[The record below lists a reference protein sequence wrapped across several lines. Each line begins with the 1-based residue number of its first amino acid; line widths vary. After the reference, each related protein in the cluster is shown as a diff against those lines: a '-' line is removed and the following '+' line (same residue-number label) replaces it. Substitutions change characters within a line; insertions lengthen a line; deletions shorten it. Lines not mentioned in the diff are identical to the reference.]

1 MKKQDLKAN
10 LIISGP
16 IFPEPVQVMMTHDMG
31 HLVKVIGKGLRTD
44 KFYDPILDADQLDTH
59 HRVSREVNPSTV
71 TLFAFGSAS
80 KACVSVLPMNTILI
94 SRFRSLVLIRCPT
107 SLRPFTTIS

>member
-31 HLVKVIGKGLRTD
+31 
-44 KFYDPILDADQLDTH
+44 
-59 HRVSREVNPSTV
+59 
-71 TLFAFGSAS
+71 
-80 KACVSVLPMNTILI
+80 
-94 SRFRSLVLIRCPT
+94 T
-107 SLRPFTTIS
+107 SLR